1 MKLEELCAA
10 VQEARYYNERF
21 TRREYTSAFRTYTER
36 FGPLYM
42 EAVRETAEDPDGR
55 RVLAEQLLDLLEA
68 GWKRQR
74 PWNRTMVQAREK
86 QMLVTYLSPML
97 LGLEEPLCQEL
108 AERLRDGW
116 NTRRPKDIYNITTY
130 ARLQEGF
137 RNVKNDATGQ
147 WEKVP
152 IYTFDD
158 PLPYGHGEKSVYIV
172 NGFLRLTREE
182 AMAIR
187 WHMGFSGPED
197 ARTVG
202 QAFQKYPL
210 AFALATADMEAS
222 YFLEGDQ

>member
-97 LGLEEPLCQEL
+97 LGLEEPACQSL
-108 AERLRDGW
+108 AQALMEQW
-116 NTRRPKDIYNITTY
+116 A
-130 ARLQEGF
+130 ARWPGDRYTMAPYDQIQAGF
-137 RNVKNDATGQ
+137 RN
-147 WEKVP
+147 
-152 IYTFDD
+152 
-158 PLPYGHGEKSVYIV
+158 
-172 NGFLRLTREE
+172 
-182 AMAIR
+182 AI
-187 WHMGFSGPED
+187 MGIEIPS
-197 ARTVG
+197 RR
-202 QAFQKYPL
+202 
-210 AFALATADMEAS
+210 
-222 YFLEGDQ
+222 

>member
-42 EAVRETAEDPDGR
+42 AAVRETAEDPDGR

-137 RNVKNDATGQ
+137 RNVILGIDITGGRTNK
-147 WEKVP
+147 EVASLLM
-152 IYTFDD
+152 D
-158 PLPYGHGEKSVYIV
+158 HGLLCLTA
-172 NGFLRLTREE
+172 GDRLRLLPPLVITKDE
-182 AMAIR
+182 MDQGLAILKQTL
-187 WHMGFSGPED
+187 MD
-197 ARTVG
+197 
-202 QAFQKYPL
+202 
-210 AFALATADMEAS
+210 
-222 YFLEGDQ
+222 

>member
-97 LGLEEPLCQEL
+97 
-108 AERLRDGW
+108 RDGW

-137 RNVKNDATGQ
+137 RNVILGIDITGWQ
-147 WEKVP
+147 K
-152 IYTFDD
+152 
-158 PLPYGHGEKSVYIV
+158 
-172 NGFLRLTREE
+172 RREE
-182 AMAIR
+182 E
-187 WHMGFSGPED
+187 S
-197 ARTVG
+197 
-202 QAFQKYPL
+202 
-210 AFALATADMEAS
+210 
-222 YFLEGDQ
+222 

>member
-74 PWNRTMVQAREK
+74 PLNLTMVQAREK

-137 RNVKNDATGQ
+137 RNVILGIDITGWQ
-147 WEKVP
+147 K
-152 IYTFDD
+152 
-158 PLPYGHGEKSVYIV
+158 
-172 NGFLRLTREE
+172 RREE
-182 AMAIR
+182 E
-187 WHMGFSGPED
+187 S
-197 ARTVG
+197 
-202 QAFQKYPL
+202 
-210 AFALATADMEAS
+210 
-222 YFLEGDQ
+222 